1 MKAPALISHLKGWYW
16 NFIGNFEFIFR
27 LKNIIALEQGNRGY
41 GLDEEDIACRAN
53 LEVVCSLQIYWS
65 LEETE
70 ATIPQISALLKEEGI
85 NMLM

>member
-41 GLDEEDIACRAN
+41 GLDEEDIAC
-53 LEVVCSLQIYWS
+53 
-65 LEETE
+65 
-70 ATIPQISALLKEEGI
+70 
-85 NMLM
+85 